1 MRERY
6 RVRGRGRVCGR
17 GTGTERERGRGGK
30 GKKSLAVWQSPLVV
44 VGQANNRCVHAFLP
58 RPLHDYLPSPS
69 TLSPL
74 IYANIDTSINMPKIK
89 QQPRR
94 TA

>member
-1 MRERY
+1 MGEGHGQREEVGEGE
-6 RVRGRGRVCGR
+6 RV
-17 GTGTERERGRGGK
+17 
-30 GKKSLAVWQSPLVV
+30 KKSLAVWQSPLVV

-89 QQPRR
+89 QQPHR